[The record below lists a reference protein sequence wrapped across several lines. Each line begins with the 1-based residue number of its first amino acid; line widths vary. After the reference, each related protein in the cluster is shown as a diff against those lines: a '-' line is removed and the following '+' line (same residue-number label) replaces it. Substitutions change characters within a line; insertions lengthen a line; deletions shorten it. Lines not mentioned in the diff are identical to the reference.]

1 MNANRTKI
9 LSTTAL
15 IAILFIQ
22 IFWMWNTYNI
32 NARQLGKECNEI
44 LEKAIALE
52 LDKTNR
58 CDSFFE
64 SGDTIASSNIYN
76 PTLSLYDAI
85 YKKSHQDAN
94 TDILT
99 NIADSIFKAEKLPFR
114 AAINKVN
121 MKTGKVMEGKN
132 INSNIFPFLEEVKT
146 NIQPVRLDNSVGFQM
161 TITNGSIYIIQQNW
175 VLLLISILIS
185 IVIILSI
192 IDQINYI
199 NEQERVRLL
208 REDFSY
214 AMVHD
219 MKSPLTSII
228 MGTKYLHSGVL
239 EKKPEIKEKYFT
251 IVEDEAQHLLALIN
265 RLLTISKLEHGKLNI
280 QKTVVKLEPMIED
293 VTEKYKAKSSKPI
306 HIATQLK
313 VTTVAAD
320 EEYLKEAISNLI
332 DNATKYSKEKINI
345 RISTLE
351 DNHYIYIKVYDE
363 GIGISKS
370 EQKSVFN
377 RFERAAEQEK
387 NGNKTRKGFGIGL
400 NYVFQV
406 IHAHGGKISL
416 KSEKDKWTEFTI
428 ALPKVS
434 DKQ

>member
-15 IAILFIQ
+15 IAILLIQ

-58 CDSFFE
+58 CDSFLSREIPLLPVIFIILHYPFMMP
-64 SGDTIASSNIYN
+64 STKIASRCQHRY
-76 PTLSLYDAI
+76 LDKYCRLYLQSREVAFPRC
-85 YKKSHQDAN
+85 HQQGEHENRKGDG
-94 TDILT
+94 
-99 NIADSIFKAEKLPFR
+99 R
-114 AAINKVN
+114 Q
-121 MKTGKVMEGKN
+121 N
-132 INSNIFPFLEEVKT
+132 INSNIFPFLEKVKT

-161 TITNGSIYIIQQNW
+161 TIINGNIYIFRHNW

-280 QKTVVKLEPMIED
+280 QKTIVKLKPMIED
-293 VTEKYKAKSSKPI
+293 VTEKYKAKSAKPI

-377 RFERAAEQEK
+377 RFERAAEHEK